1 MLGLV
6 DFLLSPK
13 EGIPGKDCVQWES
26 LEEILAKQM
35 VFVQTKI

>member
-6 DFLLSPK
+6 DFLLAPK
-13 EGIPGKDCVQWES
+13 EGIPGKACVQWES
-26 LEEILAKQM
+26 LEDTLAKQI